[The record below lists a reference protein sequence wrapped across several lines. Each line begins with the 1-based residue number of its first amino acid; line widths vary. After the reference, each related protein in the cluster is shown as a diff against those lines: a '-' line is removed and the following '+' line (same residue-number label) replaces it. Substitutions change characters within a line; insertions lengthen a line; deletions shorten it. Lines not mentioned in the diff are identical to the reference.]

1 MKKEY
6 ESNAQLVSLYA
17 KRFESGRCPFLGF
30 GSEKKWYSI
39 SADSPQ
45 GEWDRVA
52 ELMMIKFGESGHPF
66 FDDNKSRD
74 QRFEEL
80 IKSFSA
86 GLKER
91 DANVDKT
98 IEGMEKKIE
107 IKIEEKFAG
116 LETRISAIE
125 RGALGEGYNLSDIT
139 RGKPGYALMD
149 CKAVLHGFKTDSR
162 EEEDVKTIVMQ
173 TIKTTGMKEEHVID
187 YPAIPITHV
196 FVEFHDTRT
205 RDRFVRSAGMQKFEL
220 DGRRINISQ
229 PDERFDRKRLGYVKY
244 AINKKTNI
252 ELHWINLNLQKKYH
266 DRRTDS
272 CKDRRQWSPQIQQ
285 IRGFGD

>member
-1 MKKEY
+1 M
-6 ESNAQLVSLYA
+6 
-17 KRFESGRCPFLGF
+17 KRFESGRWPFLGL

-91 DANVDKT
+91 DANVDKR
-98 IEGMEKKIE
+98 IEGMEGKIE

-125 RGALGEGYNLSDIT
+125 RGAPGEGYNLSDIT
-139 RGKPGYALMD
+139 RGRPGYVLMD

-162 EEEDVKTIVMQ
+162 EEDVKTIVMQ
-173 TIKTTGMKEEHVID
+173 TIKATGMKEEHVID
-187 YPAIPITHV
+187 YPAIPITRV

-205 RDRFVRSAGMQKFEL
+205 RDSFVRSAGMQKFEL
-220 DGRRINISQ
+220 DGRRIKISQ
-229 PDERFDRKRLGYVKY
+229 ALEPDERFDRKRTG
-244 AINKKTNI
+244 
-252 ELHWINLNLQKKYH
+252 
-266 DRRTDS
+266 
-272 CKDRRQWSPQIQQ
+272 
-285 IRGFGD
+285 IR